1 MTQSKDSERRSF
13 KRIEIPGTQVR
24 YKKSQRLKL
33 LKNYSSIDEIINVS
47 KSGVAFHMNEIVK
60 YGEPVEMKIAFPDG
74 NDLNLKGKVR
84 WQKTTNGSSKQTIG
98 VLFDPFGT
106 KKEYNSMKALEY
118 LRNLK
123 DQAISQPFKYEEE

>member
-13 KRIEIPGTQVR
+13 KRIAISGAQVR
-24 YKKSQRLKL
+24 YKKAKSLNV
-33 LKNYSSIDEIINVS
+33 LKNFSHGDEIINLS
-47 KSGVAFHMNEIVK
+47 KSGVSFKMLEEVK
-60 YGEPVEMKIAFPDG
+60 FGEPVQMKIEFPDG
-74 NDLNLKGKVR
+74 NNLKLKGRVR
-84 WQKTTNGSSKQTIG
+84 WQKPLNEGAEQRIG

-123 DQAISQPFKYEEE
+123 DQAISQPFKFEEE